1 MQRDMDLVRAILL
14 AVEAHTQGYAPDPLV
29 IDGYSR
35 EQIGYHATIL
45 KEAGLVEAIDS
56 TSMDDAGPMS
66 IITRLTWQGHEFI
79 ASASSPSIWA
89 QAKDLIRKAGGGS
102 FAVWQSVL
110 TELVKHNLGVN

>member
-14 AVEAHTQGYAPDPLV
+14 AVEAHPDGYAPHPLA
-29 IDGYSR
+29 IDGFTPA
-35 EQIGYHATIL
+35 QIGYHAVIL

-56 TSMDDAGPMS
+56 TSGDDAGPMA

-79 ASASSPSIWA
+79 AAARSPSIWS
-89 QAKDLIRKAGGGS
+89 QAKALMFKAGGGS

-110 TELVKHNLGVN
+110 TELIKRNVGLS